1 MEVHQLRYFLAVAE
15 EGSFS
20 RAAERA
26 RVAQPSLSQQ
36 IQKLEAEIG
45 QPLFDRL
52 KRKVSLTEA
61 GAGLL
66 PFARRILNELADAQH
81 FVADAKNEP
90 SGVVKIGIIATI
102 APYLVGRLLQS
113 CGNRFPKISVKV
125 VEDVTENLVRA
136 TDDGEIDVAII
147 STCRGSPGMHIERC
161 AHEGMALAIPKD
173 HLLAKKKMAT
183 WLDLRGESILMLH
196 ESHCLSH
203 QIRRWCAGRKLRT
216 DDDTEALQVAT
227 LLAMVAVGRGVCFLP
242 KMAVEHEKAA
252 GCAFVELRGK
262 PPEREINLLR
272 NVSRYKSRAVAAFC
286 EVAREE
292 ICNTTSVSR

>member
-61 GAGLL
+61 GVGLL

-90 SGVVKIGIIATI
+90 SGVVKVGIIATI
-102 APYLVGRLLQS
+102 APYMVGKLLQG
-113 CGNRFPKISVKV
+113 CARKFPKITLKV

-136 TDDGEIDVAII
+136 TDDGEIDVAVI
-147 STCRGSPGMHIERC
+147 STCRGGPGMHIEPC
-161 AHEGMALAIPKD
+161 AHEGMALAVAKE
-173 HLLAKKKMAT
+173 HRLAKKKVAT

-196 ESHCLSH
+196 ESHCLSR
-203 QIRRWCAGRKLRT
+203 QIRLWCTARKLRT
-216 DDDTEALQVAT
+216 DEDTEALQVAT
-227 LLAMVAVGRGVCFLP
+227 LLAMVAAGRGVCFLP
-242 KMAVEHEKAA
+242 EMAVEHEKAA

-272 NVSRYKSRAVAAFC
+272 NVSRYQSRAVAAFC
-286 EVAREE
+286 AVAREE
-292 ICNTTSVSR
+292 ICHVTRASG